1 MMRGQGWVLLCGL
14 AATPALAEEGWL
26 RPTLVGEVDYRQHGS
41 DVEGFDGFTL
51 ARLRLGAEA
60 RPVPWLVARGV
71 AEWALEKPVLI
82 DAFVAFTG
90 LKDWRISLGYNKT
103 PLFPSAHDE
112 HLEARAIPEL
122 SGLDQAFW
130 PRRDLGLEVRWSPST
145 LPLETWVR
153 VGNGSRSPLG
163 NDNQLP
169 ALDARL
175 DGRWGRSA
183 GAPLS
188 FWGARVGA
196 GVHVESA
203 FDRAGIGGTGPQ
215 GFVYYRP
222 PPVSGARTVTEAH
235 ARLDAGRL
243 RVAAEAAAAWEH
255 RDRDTD
261 GNPSTPREVLP
272 TMQSQGA
279 SLEVS
284 YVAWGQPR
292 GDGPFWPQASASDD
306 DALETLRAGKVPDGA
321 LELAA
326 RVERLW
332 LGRGAPD
339 VQSGGSLNGALAVRW
354 WTTSFLGLGVAGYV
368 LRYDTAPLEE
378 PDRRTSW
385 LVLARTTVSFH

>member
-14 AATPALAEEGWL
+14 AASPALAEEDWL

-60 RPVPWLVARGV
+60 RPVSWLVARGV

-130 PRRDLGLEVRWSPST
+130 PRRDLGLEVRWTPST

-163 NDNQLP
+163 NDNQHP
-169 ALDARL
+169 ALDTRV

-183 GAPLS
+183 GATQS

-222 PPVSGARTVTEAH
+222 PPISGTRTVTEAH
-235 ARLDAGRL
+235 ARVDAGRL
-243 RVAAEAAAAWEH
+243 RVAAEAPQRGSDARATRTA
-255 RDRDTD
+255 TQA
-261 GNPSTPREVLP
+261 PRARRCP
-272 TMQSQGA
+272 RWRARAPRWRCPMSYGA
-279 SLEVS
+279 SPE
-284 YVAWGQPR
+284 AMAPCGPR
-292 GDGPFWPQASASDD
+292 RARATRTRWRPCAREAAGR
-306 DALETLRAGKVPDGA
+306 RAGAGR
-321 LELAA
+321 A
-326 RVERLW
+326 RRRLW
-332 LGRGAPD
+332 LGAARRRAARRLAERRAG
-339 VQSGGSLNGALAVRW
+339 GALV
-354 WTTSFLGLGVAGYV
+354 GNV
-368 LRYDTAPLEE
+368 LPGTW
-378 PDRRTSW
+378 RRR
-385 LVLARTTVSFH
+385 LRAAL